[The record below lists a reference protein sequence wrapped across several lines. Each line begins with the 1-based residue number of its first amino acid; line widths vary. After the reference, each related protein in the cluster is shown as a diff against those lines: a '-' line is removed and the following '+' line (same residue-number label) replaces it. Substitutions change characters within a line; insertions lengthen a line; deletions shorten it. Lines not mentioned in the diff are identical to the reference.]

1 MNFDLQMRVWGFKR
15 IRDLGETRGE
25 KKKKNKS
32 KTGELFS
39 EPQSLV
45 LLQNLELS
53 FVSIA
58 AFSLRILRFP
68 LLEFASKSQW

>member
-15 IRDLGETRGE
+15 IRDLGETRGG
-25 KKKKNKS
+25 KKKNKS